1 MYVQPQSFL
10 LSCIDCSSG
19 SGIPRATLLVF
30 PEFVAK
36 YHSIVPEA
44 LRGFQRGVVG
54 CWQAHPAGVSVEH
67 VQVLYGGIIWTG
79 GCSAVQ
85 KTCAGL

>member
-10 LSCIDCSSG
+10 LSCIDGS
-19 SGIPRATLLVF
+19 SGIPCATLLVF

-36 YHSIVPEA
+36 YHSVVPEA
-44 LRGFQRGVVG
+44 LRGFQKGVVG
-54 CWQAHPAGVSVEH
+54 CWQAHPASVSVEH
-67 VQVLYGGIIWTG
+67 VQVLYRGIMCRTG